1 MLKWNI
7 ETDEGCIV
15 KMFSASDD
23 AVMVRAKRQSFKKKH
38 GLNVFL

>member
-15 KMFSASDD
+15 EMFSTSDD
-23 AVMVRAKRQSFKKKH
+23 AVMVRAKRQGFKKKH
-38 GLNVFL
+38 GLHVFL